1 MWNATNWNASY
12 WFSGNWYLGPDG
24 DAPVPALHP
33 KWVIRRLGLGLGL
46 RYRLWTPNQ

>member
-1 MWNATNWNASY
+1 MAWNQSNWHQSNWFKGY
-12 WFSGNWYLGPDG
+12 WEEAGGA
-24 DAPVPALHP
+24 APVPALHP